1 MTKDEDFKLIKTQT
15 WVLKVYIHCEGCKK
29 KVKKVLQS
37 IDGVFTTSIDA
48 AEQKV
53 TVTGNVASAD
63 ILLKKLLKSGKHA
76 ELWPVA
82 QNKQQNN
89 EPKIP
94 KQQKEQKAGKD
105 GGGDVNEH
113 AAAPKGEKDKGDG
126 EKSGG
131 GGNEGGGGGKK
142 RNGKKG
148 GGGSGGGGGNGG
160 GEVGR
165 DEDSVGDGEGKK
177 GGDGA
182 KQSSG
187 GDGGAAEGS
196 GGDAGGGSGGKKK
209 KGGKGKGG
217 GGDGMTGESTSYE
230 ETELAAAAAAAG
242 AGFDPMMGG
251 VGYWENS
258 MQRTGVVHNRPM
270 LQYRQHYPPPMY
282 APTVYANPANQAEYA
297 TMFSDENTG
306 GCSIM

>member
-37 IDGVFTTSIDA
+37 IDGVYTTAIDA

-63 ILLKKLLKSGKHA
+63 VLLKKLLKSGKHA
-76 ELWPVA
+76 ELWPIA

-94 KQQKEQKAGKD
+94 KQQKEQKAGKN
-105 GGGDVNEH
+105 GGSDVNEH
-113 AAAPKGEKDKGDG
+113 AAAPKAGKDKGDD
-126 EKSGG
+126 EKSGA
-131 GGNEGGGGGKK
+131 GGNEGGGGGGKK

-148 GGGSGGGGGNGG
+148 GGGGGSGG

-165 DEDSVGDGEGKK
+165 GEESGGDGEGKK
-177 GGDGA
+177 GGGGA

-187 GDGGAAEGS
+187 GDGGAAEGG
-196 GGDAGGGSGGKKK
+196 GGDASGGGASGGKKK
-209 KGGKGKGG
+209 KGAKGG
-217 GGDGMTGESTSYE
+217 GGGGGGGGMTGESTSYD
-230 ETELAAAAAAAG
+230 ETDLAAAATAAG
-242 AGFDPMMGG
+242 AGFDPMVSGG
-251 VGYWENS
+251 GYWENS
-258 MQRTGVVHNRPM
+258 VQRTGVVHNRQM
-270 LQYRQHYPPPMY
+270 LQYRPPYHPTMY
-282 APTVYANPANQAEYA
+282 AYPANQVDYG
-297 TMFSDENTG
+297 TNMFSDENTS